1 MPKGVYKL
9 PNITN
14 EPIKSYAPG
23 SPERAALKEK
33 LNEIH
38 NQVVDIP
45 MIIGGKEIRTD
56 KLADIRP
63 PHDHQHLLGHYHQG
77 DASHVQLAID
87 AAMKA
92 KPAWEKMNW
101 ESRAA
106 IFLKAA
112 ELIAGPY
119 RQILNAVTMLGQSKN
134 AFQAEIDCVCELA
147 DFYRFNVKNMYDLY
161 HMQPNSSA
169 GIWDR
174 TVWRP
179 LEGFVFALTPF
190 NFTSIAG
197 NLPGA
202 PALMGNV
209 CVWKPSKTAVYSAY
223 IVMKI
228 LQEAGLPDGVINLV
242 YCSGPTASDVIFS
255 NKDFAGIHFTGST
268 GVFNDIWA
276 TIVKNIGKY
285 RSYPRIVGETGGKDY
300 VFADPT
306 AKALPV
312 ATALIRGAFEY
323 QGQKC
328 SAASR
333 AYIPSNIWPEVKALM
348 QADLNKI
355 KTGGVEDFSNFVNAV
370 IDEASFDKLAKA
382 IDDALHSPLLNNN
395 DIFNAKKVM
404 LNVSFCPSSELMME
418 EMNEIHEFMSKF
430 REGVEVIWGVAI
442 DNSLE
447 TKVKITVLATG
458 FGVEDVPGMD
468 SLHAARSQE
477 EEERQLQLEEEK
489 EKNKERIRKAYG
501 ESASN
506 IGSKS
511 LRKRRHIYLFNM
523 EDLDNDDII
532 AMVEDSPTYMRD
544 KTTLTK
550 IRTKAAL
557 EEEVATEEATDEN
570 GVITF

>member
-228 LQEAGLPDGVINLV
+228 LQEACLPDGVN
-242 YCSGPTASDVIFS
+242 
-255 NKDFAGIHFTGST
+255 
-268 GVFNDIWA
+268 
-276 TIVKNIGKY
+276 
-285 RSYPRIVGETGGKDY
+285 
-300 VFADPT
+300 
-306 AKALPV
+306 
-312 ATALIRGAFEY
+312 
-323 QGQKC
+323 
-328 SAASR
+328 
-333 AYIPSNIWPEVKALM
+333 
-348 QADLNKI
+348 
-355 KTGGVEDFSNFVNAV
+355 NFV
-370 IDEASFDKLAKA
+370 
-382 IDDALHSPLLNNN
+382 
-395 DIFNAKKVM
+395 
-404 LNVSFCPSSELMME
+404 
-418 EMNEIHEFMSKF
+418 
-430 REGVEVIWGVAI
+430 
-442 DNSLE
+442 
-447 TKVKITVLATG
+447 
-458 FGVEDVPGMD
+458 
-468 SLHAARSQE
+468 
-477 EEERQLQLEEEK
+477 
-489 EKNKERIRKAYG
+489 
-501 ESASN
+501 
-506 IGSKS
+506 
-511 LRKRRHIYLFNM
+511 
-523 EDLDNDDII
+523 
-532 AMVEDSPTYMRD
+532 
-544 KTTLTK
+544 
-550 IRTKAAL
+550 
-557 EEEVATEEATDEN
+557 
-570 GVITF
+570 

>member
-112 ELIAGPY
+112 ELISGPY

-382 IDDALHSPLLNNN
+382 IDDAQASPDAEVILGGKY
-395 DIFNAKKVM
+395 DKSKGYFIYPTVIQAKKPDYITMREELFGPV
-404 LNVSFCPSSELMME
+404 LTIYVYEPDQIEETLDLLDAGSAYALTGAIFSNDRANIEKLTERLTHTAGNFYINDKPTGAVVDQQPFGGGRASGTNDKAGSVFNLPRWVSPQCIKETFIPATNYMYP
-418 EMNEIHEFMSKF
+418 NF
-430 REGVEVIWGVAI
+430 
-442 DNSLE
+442 LE
-447 TKVKITVLATG
+447 
-458 FGVEDVPGMD
+458 
-468 SLHAARSQE
+468 S
-477 EEERQLQLEEEK
+477 
-489 EKNKERIRKAYG
+489 
-501 ESASN
+501 
-506 IGSKS
+506 
-511 LRKRRHIYLFNM
+511 
-523 EDLDNDDII
+523 
-532 AMVEDSPTYMRD
+532 
-544 KTTLTK
+544 
-550 IRTKAAL
+550 
-557 EEEVATEEATDEN
+557 
-570 GVITF
+570 

>member
-179 LEGFVFALTPF
+179 L
-190 NFTSIAG
+190 
-197 NLPGA
+197 
-202 PALMGNV
+202 
-209 CVWKPSKTAVYSAY
+209 
-223 IVMKI
+223 
-228 LQEAGLPDGVINLV
+228 
-242 YCSGPTASDVIFS
+242 
-255 NKDFAGIHFTGST
+255 
-268 GVFNDIWA
+268 
-276 TIVKNIGKY
+276 
-285 RSYPRIVGETGGKDY
+285 
-300 VFADPT
+300 
-306 AKALPV
+306 
-312 ATALIRGAFEY
+312 
-323 QGQKC
+323 
-328 SAASR
+328 
-333 AYIPSNIWPEVKALM
+333 
-348 QADLNKI
+348 
-355 KTGGVEDFSNFVNAV
+355 
-370 IDEASFDKLAKA
+370 
-382 IDDALHSPLLNNN
+382 
-395 DIFNAKKVM
+395 
-404 LNVSFCPSSELMME
+404 
-418 EMNEIHEFMSKF
+418 
-430 REGVEVIWGVAI
+430 
-442 DNSLE
+442 
-447 TKVKITVLATG
+447 
-458 FGVEDVPGMD
+458 
-468 SLHAARSQE
+468 
-477 EEERQLQLEEEK
+477 
-489 EKNKERIRKAYG
+489 
-501 ESASN
+501 
-506 IGSKS
+506 
-511 LRKRRHIYLFNM
+511 
-523 EDLDNDDII
+523 
-532 AMVEDSPTYMRD
+532 
-544 KTTLTK
+544 
-550 IRTKAAL
+550 
-557 EEEVATEEATDEN
+557 
-570 GVITF
+570 